1 MLKGC
6 LQGDYNWDMVKKHYK
21 NRLVYLVLVIILLA
35 LVFTLTPARNL
46 LDLKALLAN
55 KDKLLEAV
63 QNWYFPAVL
72 IYIFLYMAVVALSI
86 PGATAVTLTGGFLFG
101 PLFSVLYINIG
112 ATSGAAILFMAS
124 RYFFGEMIQK
134 KYADKLAKFNKE
146 MEENGRNYLLTLR
159 LIPVFPF
166 FLVNLFPGLTN
177 IPLRTF
183 IWTTSLGIIPGS
195 FAYAYLGYAGS
206 TFEAGEG
213 VPPQLI
219 LAMVF
224 LGLMSLLPVVVK
236 RIRKNRS
243 DLSGNGLE

>member
-1 MLKGC
+1 MT
-6 LQGDYNWDMVKKHYK
+6 KKSYK
-21 NRLVYLVLVIILLA
+21 NRIFALILLIA
-35 LVFTLTPARNL
+35 LLAGIFILTPARNL
-46 LDLKALLAN
+46 LDLKSLLAN
-55 KDKLLEAV
+55 KDRLLESV
-63 QNWYFPAVL
+63 QGHYLPAVL

-101 PLFSVLYINIG
+101 PFLSVLYINIG
-112 ATSGAAILFMAS
+112 ATAGATILFMAA

-134 KYADKLAKFNKE
+134 KYSEKLAKFNKE

-159 LIPVFPF
+159 LIPVLPF

-206 TFEAGEG
+206 TIQAGQG
-213 VPPQLI
+213 IPIQLI
-219 LAMVF
+219 LAMGF
-224 LGLMSLLPVVVK
+224 LGIISLIPVGLK
-236 RIRKNRS
+236 HLKKSRS
-243 DLSGNGLE
+243 DSSHSHN